1 VWATTTITLRTES
14 LMTEI
19 SLPFYSYRLRFL
31 SGQDGEHPRDTSI
44 VGNFIHEVG
53 VWGKQGVACSLRS
66 V

>member
-1 VWATTTITLRTES
+1 
-14 LMTEI
+14 MTEI